1 MEVIDYYN
9 EHKLNGIIGMHP
21 DYIVCNVSR
30 YFSSHDMR
38 LSYKGALETKEYVVS
53 QVISHLQLIPEQL
66 AVIAVLLGGYILIS
80 DATMKTIYQKLDIEY
95 NQDFEARIRQ
105 LADLVRK
112 LPAGSSVD
120 AIIKHMNLTEFSD
133 IVKESIEYYQRKG
146 IFAGKRYL
154 GSKKK
159 PITEI
164 IKNIDVIQD
173 APMVPMASE
182 TNENDEIANKILKD
196 VNNLVDE
203 TEPIASTSQGT
214 PNQEVIRKCVKFVY
228 SLPAEVLRTSYQRH
242 QRGSMDPKIYILLTK
257 KEILLPQV
265 LEDEQY
271 REMPAINI
279 FYRPARQMIYAVLF
293 NLYHQKY
300 MCSKTKD
307 NLPMPDVIINE
318 WIWSPQN
325 EYKKAEEVYAI
336 QLPWAVPTIQ
346 RLWFGTTFDDKHR
359 RMRAFLTVMRS
370 DTTMMLNRNYVPQ
383 HLLVLAC
390 VLRYIVTNPDRN
402 ILSRHELDA
411 FLVTAFSPQ
420 LANVEYT
427 QEMVLPGVYLRGVFL
442 ATLFMQG
449 VETAQ
454 LANDAC
460 GVPLPWNLT
469 NPWLFFDGKLFHLKL
484 RMAVCLQNLREL
496 CDDQLE
502 MVMKIERFR
511 KAILEDVENLVPH
524 AGELN
529 DSS

>member
-1 MEVIDYYN
+1 
-9 EHKLNGIIGMHP
+9 
-21 DYIVCNVSR
+21 
-30 YFSSHDMR
+30 
-38 LSYKGALETKEYVVS
+38 
-53 QVISHLQLIPEQL
+53 
-66 AVIAVLLGGYILIS
+66 
-80 DATMKTIYQKLDIEY
+80 
-95 NQDFEARIRQ
+95 
-105 LADLVRK
+105 
-112 LPAGSSVD
+112 
-120 AIIKHMNLTEFSD
+120 
-133 IVKESIEYYQRKG
+133 
-146 IFAGKRYL
+146 
-154 GSKKK
+154 
-159 PITEI
+159 
-164 IKNIDVIQD
+164 
-173 APMVPMASE
+173 
-182 TNENDEIANKILKD
+182 
-196 VNNLVDE
+196 
-203 TEPIASTSQGT
+203 
-214 PNQEVIRKCVKFVY
+214 
-228 SLPAEVLRTSYQRH
+228 
-242 QRGSMDPKIYILLTK
+242 MDPKIYILLTK
-257 KEILLPQV
+257 KEILLPQI

-271 REMPAINI
+271 REMPSINV

-307 NLPMPDVIINE
+307 NLPTPEVIISE
-318 WIWSPQN
+318 WNWSPQN
-325 EYKKAEEVYAI
+325 EYKKPEEVTAV

-383 HLLVLAC
+383 HLLVMAC
-390 VLRYIVTNPDRN
+390 VLRYIVTNSERH

-411 FLVTAFSPQ
+411 FLVTAFSAQ
-420 LANVEYT
+420 LGNVEYT

-511 KAILEDVENLVPH
+511 KAILEDVENLVPQHGKFKLFHVFNKMLNLFILEPVYRQTYQSTGAYQQSYNKNIQYPVVGSSNYGYVH
-524 AGELN
+524 AASLQQQQQMYYSPGISQYGVQRPPKNQLITPN
-529 DSS
+529 AGQKPPQRGPAGPYQKSNGYQLKVGGVVVGSWANGSRGTQAARMNRAGMVSFFVQLKNILYFK